1 MVMKAASAK
10 NPWPTSWSTVWVTAR
25 YMRLKQARP
34 SLAGSAAPIASMR
47 AIASAIEMT
56 GPRAG
61 AAEPAGMAP
70 LYECRHRRS
79 RCGPRTRWPLVAT
92 GRRAGAGHEHHGQ
105 GVSHRWALHVLG
117 QHTAIFHRQRVAHD
131 DR

>member
-10 NPWPTSWSTVWVTAR
+10 NPWPTSWSTVLVTAR

-47 AIASAIEMT
+47 AIASAIEAT

-61 AAEPAGMAP
+61 AAGPAGMAP
-70 LYECRHRRS
+70 LYEYRLRRS
-79 RCGPRTRWPLVAT
+79 RCGPGPGGGWWPRDAGPGRDMSTT
-92 GRRAGAGHEHHGQ
+92 GMAYRVGEGWAERGP
-105 GVSHRWALHVLG
+105 HRPRPHLFQAPL
-117 QHTAIFHRQRVAHD
+117 
-131 DR
+131 